1 MITIHFEYFVWCS
14 WFVGLLSL
22 LNFVPKS
29 LFCGKARAASG
40 PPGVRRND
48 PHQRCPGKIHHQKP
62 RGQWSAKMEGCCSL
76 SWTRKW
82 MNMSSCIVVRNFKAL
97 QKHRLN
103 ALISSSLLPR
113 LVGWNNPGPI
123 LFALFRCPTRCWKHH
138 VLVVES
144 AEGLM
149 QTSCDISVSHH
160 QQRHRQK
167 QQQRRNTASATITNC
182 GKEESENNNVLFS
195 SERASQRF

>member
-29 LFCGKARAASG
+29 LFCGKARVASG

-82 MNMSSCIVVRNFKAL
+82 MNNEHEQLYSCQELQSVAKTAIKCFDLLVTLAQVGGLEQPWTYTFRAVSLPNPMLEAPCPCGGKCGRTHADKLWHICITPSAKASTKATAAT
-97 QKHRLN
+97 QHS
-103 ALISSSLLPR
+103 IS
-113 LVGWNNPGPI
+113 NNHKLWERRIG
-123 LFALFRCPTRCWKHH
+123 
-138 VLVVES
+138 
-144 AEGLM
+144 
-149 QTSCDISVSHH
+149 
-160 QQRHRQK
+160 K
-167 QQQRRNTASATITNC
+167 Q
-182 GKEESENNNVLFS
+182 
-195 SERASQRF
+195 